1 MANWYADQLTNK
13 NYLSPI
19 GFVFLLDKARKVS
32 FLCQR
37 AEIPTMSISELVVP
51 TPGFVQLPIP
61 DGQATYANLQIEFI
75 VDENLENYMQI
86 YNWMRAIST
95 PDEYETR
102 FKWIEDN
109 RKDRLE
115 SDRAQTLVSDGTLQV
130 LNNNNQAN
138 FDVTFRDVFPVSLS
152 TLSFDVTQSDNNYFT
167 ASVTFQYTVYDVLD
181 VNTST
186 RR

>member
-1 MANWYADQLTNK
+1 
-13 NYLSPI
+13 
-19 GFVFLLDKARKVS
+19 LD
-32 FLCQR
+32 
-37 AEIPTMSISELVVP
+37 
-51 TPGFVQLPIP
+51 
-61 DGQATYANLQIEFI
+61 
-75 VDENLENYMQI
+75 
-86 YNWMRAIST
+86 
-95 PDEYETR
+95 
-102 FKWIEDN
+102 
-109 RKDRLE
+109 

-138 FDVTFRDVFPVSLS
+138 FDVTFRDLFPVSLS